1 MNTEVLQYCID
12 INRYKSFTKVAAMHY
27 MTQQA
32 LSQQIKNLEDAIGV
46 QLFDRTNRNITVTP
60 AGIAFIEEAQIA
72 LTHIKTAVRK
82 AQSWEQGYTGLLSIG
97 CNGPSTRMHL
107 IKAIKSF
114 SKCEPSIDL
123 NIKNAT
129 YNEIADS
136 FKFSDEFDLIAVGDF
151 GEFDASIYN
160 LKQLRSGPVMA
171 VFGKEHPLA
180 DRDEVTPDELRNER
194 LICLSVRR
202 DQPVRSKRMDWFREI
217 MGELPTQVRFVDD
230 SEAMNML
237 VTCSF
242 GFTFLN
248 QELKDNYNDDLFNFV
263 KIKGKPVTHPI
274 YYIWKKSN
282 TNPALARFLE
292 VTGDMTTHEW

>member
-1 MNTEVLQYCID
+1 MNTDVLQYCID

-32 LSQQIKNLEDAIGV
+32 LSQQIKNLEDSIGV
-46 QLFDRTNRNITVTP
+46 QLFDRSNRNTTITP
-60 AGIAFIEEAQIA
+60 AGTAFIAEAQIA
-72 LTHIKTAVRK
+72 LTHIKTAIRK

-97 CNGPSTRMHL
+97 CSGPSTRMHL
-107 IKAIKSF
+107 IKTIKSF
-114 SKCEPSIDL
+114 SKSEPSIDL

-129 YNEIADS
+129 YNEIVDS

-151 GEFDASIYN
+151 GEFDTSIYN

-171 VFGKEHPLA
+171 VFGKDHPLA
-180 DRDEVTPDELRNER
+180 NRAEVTPDELRNER
-194 LICLSVRR
+194 LICLSVKR
-202 DQPVRSKRMDWFREI
+202 DQPIRLKRMERFQEI
-217 MGELPTQVRFVDD
+217 MGELPSQIRFVDE

-237 VTCSF
+237 VACSF

-248 QELKDNYNDDLFNFV
+248 EELKDNYNDDLFNFV

-274 YYIWKKSN
+274 YYIWRKSN
-282 TNPALARFLE
+282 TNPALTRFLE
-292 VTGDMTTHEW
+292 ITDEITTNE